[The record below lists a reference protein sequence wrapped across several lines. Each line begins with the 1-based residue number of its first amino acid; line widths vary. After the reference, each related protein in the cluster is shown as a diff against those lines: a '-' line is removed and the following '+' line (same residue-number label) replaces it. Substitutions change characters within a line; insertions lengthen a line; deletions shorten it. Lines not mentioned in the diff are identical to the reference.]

1 MGFLIWFTL
10 LPLYCNFIFVISIK
24 SFGISG
30 VNGYIVDVEVDV
42 SKGLPGYTLV
52 GLPDVAVKE
61 GKERV
66 KSAILNLGYKFP
78 IGNVVINLAPAAAKK
93 EGAVYDLPIAVGILA
108 NTQVINQSLEDWAFF
123 GELSLNGELRRT
135 NGVLPALLT
144 AVEKKIKNVIIPA
157 DNYNEASFV
166 SGINI
171 YTARN
176 LADVVHHFTV
186 DSASSLVHVQAASF
200 DNLLADAVYPCDMKY
215 VRGQFIAKRALE
227 IAAAGGHN
235 ILMIGPPG
243 SGKTMLAKCFQT
255 ILPPMTFAESM
266 ETTKIHSCA
275 GLLDA
280 EHGIVLTRPFRC
292 PHHTAS
298 TVSLAGG
305 GKNARP
311 GEISLA
317 HNGVLFLDEMP
328 EYNRGCLELLRQP
341 LENYNIVISRA
352 SMTVEYPASFVL
364 VASMNPCPC
373 GYYGSRINR
382 CKCTQSKIQRYLG
395 KISGPLLD
403 RIDLHIEVDQV
414 TYDDLSNDKLAE
426 DSATIRKR
434 VITAREIQ
442 NRRFAESS
450 IYSNATMD
458 AAMTKRYCVLNQD
471 CENILKTAFETLHL
485 SARAYTRILKVART
499 IADLAGSDAILPEH
513 LSEAIS
519 YRSLDRFNRGANE

>member
-1 MGFLIWFTL
+1 MIT
-10 LPLYCNFIFVISIK
+10 IK

-30 VNGYIVDVEVDV
+30 VNGYIVDVEVDIA
-42 SKGLPGYTLV
+42 KGLPGYTLV
-52 GLPDVAVKE
+52 GLPDIAIKE

-66 KSAILNLGYKFP
+66 KSAIINLNYKFP
-78 IGNVVINLAPAAAKK
+78 VGNIVINLAPAGAKK
-93 EGAVYDLPIAVGILA
+93 EGAIYDLPIAVGILA
-108 NTQVINQSLEDWAFF
+108 NTHMIAKPLNNWAFM
-123 GELSLNGELRRT
+123 GELSLNGELRRV

-144 AVEKKIKNVIIPA
+144 AVEHGIKNVIIPA
-157 DNYNEASFV
+157 DNYHESSFV

-171 YTARN
+171 YTAHN
-176 LADVVHHFTV
+176 LADVVNYFNG
-186 DSASSLVHVQAASF
+186 DMLEPGPLSQVQPANF
-200 DNLLADAVYPCDMKY
+200 ENLLNDAVYPCDMKY
-215 VRGQFIAKRALE
+215 VRGQFVAKRALE

-235 ILMIGPPG
+235 ILLIGPPG

-305 GKNARP
+305 GKFARP

-328 EYNRGCLELLRQP
+328 EYNRSCLELLRQP
-341 LENYNIVISRA
+341 LENHNIMISRA
-352 SMTVEYPASFVL
+352 AMTVEYPASFVL

-373 GYYGSRINR
+373 GYYGSRIKR
-382 CKCTQSKIQRYLG
+382 CKCTQSKIQHYLG

-414 TYDDLSNDKLAE
+414 TYDDLTNDKLAE

-434 VITAREIQ
+434 VTAARIIQ
-442 NRRFAESS
+442 NQRFADTLCH
-450 IYSNATMD
+450 SNATMD
-458 AAMTKRYCVLNQD
+458 TAMTKKYCVLSPKG
-471 CENILKTAFETLHL
+471 EEILKAAFENLNL

-499 IADLAGSDAILPEH
+499 IADLAGLKEILPEH
-513 LSEAIS
+513 ISEAIS
-519 YRSLDRFNRGANE
+519 YRSLDRFNRGLNE

>member
-1 MGFLIWFTL
+1 MT
-10 LPLYCNFIFVISIK
+10 IK
-24 SFGISG
+24 SFGING
-30 VNGYIVDVEVDV
+30 VNGYIVDVEVDI

-52 GLPDVAVKE
+52 GLPDNAVKE

-66 KSAILNLGYKFP
+66 KSSILNLGYKFP
-78 IGNVVINLAPAAAKK
+78 VGNVVINLAPASAKK
-93 EGAVYDLPIAVGILA
+93 EGAIYDLPIAVGILA
-108 NTQVINQSLEDWAFF
+108 NAQVITKPLTDWAFY

-157 DNYNEASFV
+157 DNYHEASFV
-166 SGINI
+166 SGINV
-171 YTARN
+171 YTANN
-176 LADVVHHFTV
+176 LADVVNYFAGEMQEV
-186 DSASSLVHVQAASF
+186 SSLKKVEPANF
-200 DNLLADAVYPCDMKY
+200 KTLLDDAVYPCDMKY
-215 VRGQFIAKRALE
+215 VRGQFVAKRALE

-235 ILMIGPPG
+235 ILLIGPPG

-255 ILPPMTFAESM
+255 ILPPMTFNESM

-292 PHHTAS
+292 PHHMAS
-298 TVSLAGG
+298 AVSLAGG
-305 GKNARP
+305 GKYARP

-328 EYNRGCLELLRQP
+328 EYNRSCLELLRQP
-341 LENYNIVISRA
+341 LENYTIMISRA
-352 SMTVEYPASFVL
+352 AMTIEYPASFVL

-414 TYDDLSNDKLAE
+414 TYDDLTNDKLAE
-426 DSATIRKR
+426 DSATIRER
-434 VITAREIQ
+434 VTKARSVQNERFSETAIH
-442 NRRFAESS
+442 N
-450 IYSNATMD
+450 NATMD
-458 AAMTKRYCVLNQD
+458 TAMTKKYCTLSTD
-471 CENILKTAFETLHL
+471 CENILKTAFESLNL
-485 SARAYTRILKVART
+485 SGRAYTRILKVART
-499 IADLAGSDAILPEH
+499 IADLAGSPEILPEH

>member
-1 MGFLIWFTL
+1 M
-10 LPLYCNFIFVISIK
+10 ISIK
-24 SFGISG
+24 SFGLNGVSG
-30 VNGYIVDVEVDV
+30 YVVDVEVDIA
-42 SKGLPGYTLV
+42 KGLPGYTLV
-52 GLPDVAVKE
+52 GLPDNAVKE

-66 KSAILNLGYKFP
+66 KSAIINLGYQFP
-78 IGNVVINLAPAAAKK
+78 VGNVVINLAPATAKK
-93 EGAVYDLPIAVGILA
+93 EGAFYDLPIAVGILA
-108 NTQVINQSLEDWAFF
+108 NTHIINKSLNDWAFF
-123 GELSLNGELRRT
+123 GELSLNGELRRV

-144 AVEKKIKNVIIPA
+144 AVDKKIKNIIIPA
-157 DNYNEASFV
+157 DNYREASFV
-166 SGINI
+166 SGVNI
-171 YTARN
+171 YVAHN
-176 LADVVHHFTV
+176 LADIVNYFASDMLNPEPLQLVQTV
-186 DSASSLVHVQAASF
+186 DF
-200 DNLLADAVYPCDMKY
+200 ETLLADAVYPCDMKY
-215 VRGQFIAKRALE
+215 VRGQFVAKRALE

-235 ILMIGPPG
+235 IILIGPPG

-275 GLLDA
+275 GMLDV
-280 EHGIVLTRPFRC
+280 ENGVVITRPFRC

-305 GKNARP
+305 GKYARP

-328 EYNRGCLELLRQP
+328 EYSRSCLELLRQP
-341 LENYNIVISRA
+341 LENHNIMISRA

-382 CKCTQSKIQRYLG
+382 CKCTQSKIQNYIS

-414 TYDDLSNDKLAE
+414 TYDDLTADKLAE
-426 DSATIRKR
+426 DSATIRER
-434 VITAREIQ
+434 VTKARAIQ
-442 NRRFAESS
+442 NQRFANTS
-450 IYSNATMD
+450 IHSNATMD
-458 AAMTKRYCVLNQD
+458 TSMTKKYCVLD
-471 CENILKTAFETLHL
+471 DEGEKILKTAFENLHL

-499 IADLAGSDAILPEH
+499 IADLANSTDILPEH
-513 LSEAIS
+513 ITEAIS

>member
-1 MGFLIWFTL
+1 MIT
-10 LPLYCNFIFVISIK
+10 IK
-24 SFGISG
+24 SFGITG

-42 SKGLPGYTLV
+42 TKGLPGYTLV
-52 GLPDVAVKE
+52 GLPDNAVKE

-78 IGNVVINLAPAAAKK
+78 VGNVVINLAPASAKK

-108 NTQVINQSLEDWAFF
+108 NTQIITQPLNDWAFF

-135 NGVLPALLT
+135 NGILPALVT

-166 SGINI
+166 SGINV

-176 LADVVHHFTV
+176 LADVVNHFSGIGEVSTLKKV
-186 DSASSLVHVQAASF
+186 EAASF
-200 DNLLADAVYPCDMKY
+200 DNLIADANYPYDMKY
-215 VRGQFIAKRALE
+215 VRGQFVAKRALE

-255 ILPPMTFAESM
+255 ILPPMTFNESM

-275 GLLDA
+275 GLLDS
-280 EHGIVLTRPFRC
+280 EQGIVLTRPFRC

-352 SMTVEYPASFVL
+352 AMTVEYPASFVL

-373 GYYGSRINR
+373 GYYGSRTNR
-382 CKCTQSKIQRYLG
+382 CKCTQSKIQRYMG

-426 DSATIRKR
+426 DSATIRQR
-434 VITAREIQ
+434 VIKARKIQ
-442 NRRFAESS
+442 NRRFAE
-450 IYSNATMD
+450 IDVHSNATMD
-458 AAMTKRYCVLNQD
+458 SAMTKKYCKLSSD
-471 CENILKTAFETLHL
+471 CESILKAAFETLHL

-499 IADLAGSDAILPEH
+499 IADLAGVEDILPEH

-519 YRSLDRFNRGANE
+519 YRSLDRFNRGINE

>member
-1 MGFLIWFTL
+1 MIT
-10 LPLYCNFIFVISIK
+10 IK
-24 SFGISG
+24 SFGING

-52 GLPDVAVKE
+52 GLPDNAVKE

-66 KSAILNLGYKFP
+66 KSSILNLGYKFP
-78 IGNVVINLAPAAAKK
+78 VGNVVINLAPASAKK
-93 EGAVYDLPIAVGILA
+93 EGAVYDLPIAIGILA
-108 NTQVINQSLEDWAFF
+108 NTEIITQSLNDWAFY

-144 AVEKKIKNVIIPA
+144 AVEKKIKNVIIPE
-157 DNYNEASFV
+157 DNYHEAAFV

-176 LADVVHHFTV
+176 LADIINFFAG
-186 DSASSLVHVQAASF
+186 SMLEPKPLKLVKPANF
-200 DNLLADAVYPCDMKY
+200 KNLLADATYPCDMKY

-255 ILPPMTFAESM
+255 ILPPMTFNESM

-280 EHGIVLTRPFRC
+280 DHGIVLTRPFRC

-298 TVSLAGG
+298 SVSLAGG
-305 GKNARP
+305 GKYARP

-328 EYNRGCLELLRQP
+328 EYNRSCLELLRQP
-341 LENYNIVISRA
+341 LENYTIMISRA
-352 SMTVEYPASFVL
+352 SMTVEYPASFIL

-373 GYYGSRINR
+373 GYHGSRINR
-382 CKCTQSKIQRYLG
+382 CQCTQSKIQRYLS

-414 TYDDLSNDKLAE
+414 TYDDLTNDKLAE
-426 DSATIRKR
+426 DSATIRER
-434 VITAREIQ
+434 VTKARTIQ
-442 NRRFAESS
+442 NERFAETT
-450 IYSNATMD
+450 IHNNATMD
-458 AAMTKRYCVLNQD
+458 TAMTKKYCALSVEG
-471 CENILKTAFETLHL
+471 ENILKTAFANLNL

-499 IADLAGSDAILPEH
+499 IADLAGSTEIMPEH

-519 YRSLDRFNRGANE
+519 YRSLDRFNRGGHE

>member
-1 MGFLIWFTL
+1 MIA
-10 LPLYCNFIFVISIK
+10 IK
-24 SFGISG
+24 SFGITG
-30 VNGYIVDVEVDV
+30 VNGYIVDVEVDI

-52 GLPDVAVKE
+52 GLPDNAVKE

-66 KSAILNLGYKFP
+66 KSSILNLGYKFP
-78 IGNVVINLAPAAAKK
+78 VGNIVVNLAPAASKK
-93 EGAVYDLPIAVGILA
+93 EGAMYDLPIAVGILA
-108 NTQVINQSLEDWAFF
+108 NANIITQSLNDWAFY
-123 GELSLNGELRRT
+123 GELSLNGELRRS

-157 DNYNEASFV
+157 DNYHEASFV

-171 YTARN
+171 YTAKN
-176 LADVVHHFTV
+176 LSDVVSFFADNTAEQTRLKRV
-186 DSASSLVHVQAASF
+186 DAANF
-200 DNLLADAVYPCDMKY
+200 KALLADATYPCDMKY
-215 VRGQFIAKRALE
+215 VRGQYVAKRALE

-255 ILPPMTFAESM
+255 ILPPMTFQESM

-298 TVSLAGG
+298 AVSLAGG
-305 GKNARP
+305 GKYARP

-328 EYNRGCLELLRQP
+328 EYNRSCLELLRQP
-341 LENYNIVISRA
+341 LENYTIMISRA

-382 CKCTQSKIQRYLG
+382 CKCTQTQIQRYLG

-414 TYDDLSNDKLAE
+414 TYDDLTNDKLAE
-426 DSATIRKR
+426 DSATIRER
-434 VITAREIQ
+434 VTKARAIQ
-442 NRRFAESS
+442 NDRFYQTK
-450 IYSNATMD
+450 IHSNATMD
-458 AAMTKRYCVLNQD
+458 TAMTKKYCTLSVEG
-471 CENILKTAFETLHL
+471 ENVLKTAFERLNL

-499 IADLAGSDAILPEH
+499 IADLAGSEEILPEH
-513 LSEAIS
+513 ISEAIS

>member
-1 MGFLIWFTL
+1 MIA
-10 LPLYCNFIFVISIK
+10 IK
-24 SFGISG
+24 SFGING
-30 VNGYIVDVEVDV
+30 VNGYIVDVEVDI

-52 GLPDVAVKE
+52 GLPDNAVKE

-66 KSAILNLGYKFP
+66 KSSILNIGYKFP
-78 IGNVVINLAPAAAKK
+78 VGNVVINLAPAAAKK
-93 EGAVYDLPIAVGILA
+93 EGAMYDLPIAVGILA
-108 NTQVINQSLEDWAFF
+108 KTHIITKPLTDWAFY

-157 DNYNEASFV
+157 DNYHEASFV

-176 LADVVHHFTV
+176 LADVVNYFAG
-186 DSASSLVHVQAASF
+186 SMLEPIPLQLVKPANF
-200 DNLLADAVYPCDMKY
+200 NTLLADATYPCDMKY
-215 VRGQFIAKRALE
+215 VRGQFVAKRALE

-243 SGKTMLAKCFQT
+243 SGKTMLAKCVQT
-255 ILPPMTFAESM
+255 ILPPMTFNESM

-305 GKNARP
+305 GKYARP

-341 LENYNIVISRA
+341 LENYSIMISRA

-414 TYDDLSNDKLAE
+414 TYDDLTNDKLAE
-426 DSATIRKR
+426 DSATIRER
-434 VITAREIQ
+434 VSKARSIQ
-442 NRRFAESS
+442 NQRFINDS
-450 IYSNATMD
+450 IHNNATMD
-458 AAMTKRYCVLNQD
+458 TAMTKKYCTLSP
-471 CENILKTAFETLHL
+471 EGEGILKTAFENLNL

-499 IADLAGSDAILPEH
+499 IADLAGSAEILPEH
-513 LSEAIS
+513 ISEAIS
-519 YRSLDRFNRGANE
+519 YRSLDRFNRGGHE

>member
-1 MGFLIWFTL
+1 MIA
-10 LPLYCNFIFVISIK
+10 IK
-24 SFGISG
+24 SFGITG
-30 VNGYIVDVEVDV
+30 VNGYIVDVEVDIA
-42 SKGLPGYTLV
+42 KGLPGYTLV
-52 GLPDVAVKE
+52 GLPDNAVKE

-66 KSAILNLGYKFP
+66 KSAILNCDYKFP
-78 IGNVVINLAPAAAKK
+78 IGNVIINLAPASAKK
-93 EGAVYDLPIAVGILA
+93 EGAIYDLPIAVGILA
-108 NTQVINQSLEDWAFF
+108 NTRVITKSLKDWAFL
-123 GELSLNGELRRT
+123 GELSLNGELRRV

-144 AVEKKIKNVIIPA
+144 AVEHKIKNVIIPT
-157 DNYNEASFV
+157 DNYNEAAFV
-166 SGINI
+166 SGINV

-176 LADVVHHFTV
+176 LADVVDYFAGDMIDATP
-186 DSASSLVHVQAASF
+186 LCQVQTANF
-200 DNLLADAVYPCDMKY
+200 ETLLADAVYPCDMKY
-215 VRGQFIAKRALE
+215 VRGQFVAKRALE

-235 ILMIGPPG
+235 IILIGPPG

-255 ILPPMTFAESM
+255 ILPPMTFNESM

-305 GKNARP
+305 GKFARP

-341 LENYNIVISRA
+341 LENHSIMISRA
-352 SMTVEYPASFVL
+352 AMTVEYPASFVL

-373 GYYGSRINR
+373 GYYGSRIKR
-382 CKCTQSKIQRYLG
+382 CKCTQSKIQHYLG

-414 TYDDLSNDKLAE
+414 TYNDLTNDKLAE

-434 VITAREIQ
+434 VTAARAIQ
-442 NRRFAESS
+442 NQRFAETL
-450 IYSNATMD
+450 IHNNATMD
-458 AAMTKRYCVLNQD
+458 AAMVKKYCKLSSEG
-471 CENILKTAFETLHL
+471 ENILKSAFENLNL

-499 IADLAGSDAILPEH
+499 IADLAGSPEILPEH
-513 LSEAIS
+513 LTEAIS
-519 YRSLDRFNRGANE
+519 YRGLDRCNRGVNE

>member
-1 MGFLIWFTL
+1 MIA
-10 LPLYCNFIFVISIK
+10 IK
-24 SFGISG
+24 SFGITG
-30 VNGYIVDVEVDV
+30 VSGYIVDVEVDIA
-42 SKGLPGYTLV
+42 KGLPGYTLV
-52 GLPDVAVKE
+52 GLPDNAVKE

-66 KSAILNLGYKFP
+66 KSSIVNCDYKFP
-78 IGNVVINLAPAAAKK
+78 IGNVVINLAPASAKK
-93 EGAVYDLPIAVGILA
+93 EGAIYDLPIAVGILA
-108 NTQVINQSLEDWAFF
+108 NTRVITKPLNDWAFI
-123 GELSLNGELRRT
+123 GELSLNGELRRV
-135 NGVLPALLT
+135 NGVLPALMT
-144 AVEKKIKNVIIPA
+144 AVEHKIKNVIIPV
-157 DNYNEASFV
+157 DNYHEASFV
-166 SGINI
+166 SDINV

-176 LADVVHHFTV
+176 LADVVNYFSG
-186 DSASSLVHVQAASF
+186 DMLESAPLEKVQPTNF
-200 DNLLADAVYPCDMKY
+200 ETLLADAVYPCDMKY
-215 VRGQFIAKRALE
+215 VRGQFVAKRALE

-235 ILMIGPPG
+235 IILIGPPG

-305 GKNARP
+305 GKYARP

-341 LENYNIVISRA
+341 LENHNIVISRA
-352 SMTVEYPASFVL
+352 SMTAEYPASFVL

-373 GYYGSRINR
+373 GYHGSRIKR
-382 CKCTQSKIQRYLG
+382 CHCTQSKIQNYMG

-414 TYDDLSNDKLAE
+414 TYDDLTNDKLAE
-426 DSATIRKR
+426 DSATIRQR
-434 VITAREIQ
+434 VTKARAVQ
-442 NRRFAESS
+442 NHRFANTA
-450 IYSNATMD
+450 IHSNATMD
-458 AAMTKRYCVLNQD
+458 TAMTKKYCVLNTE
-471 CENILKTAFETLHL
+471 CEKLLKSAFENLNL

-499 IADLAGSDAILPEH
+499 IADLAGSEQILPEH

-519 YRSLDRFNRGANE
+519 YRTLDRFNRGANE

>member
-1 MGFLIWFTL
+1 MI
-10 LPLYCNFIFVISIK
+10 IK

-30 VNGYIVDVEVDV
+30 VSGYIVDVEVDIA
-42 SKGLPGYTLV
+42 KCLPGYTLV
-52 GLPDVAVKE
+52 GLPDNAVKE

-66 KSAILNLGYKFP
+66 KSSIINLDYKFP
-78 IGNVVINLAPAAAKK
+78 IGNVVINLAPASAKK
-93 EGAVYDLPIAVGILA
+93 EGAIYDLPIAVGILA
-108 NTQVINQSLEDWAFF
+108 NTHIITKPLNDWAFL
-123 GELSLNGELRRT
+123 GELSLNGELRRV

-144 AVEKKIKNVIIPA
+144 AVEHKIKNVIIPA
-157 DNYNEASFV
+157 GNYHEASFV

-171 YTARN
+171 YTAN
-176 LADVVHHFTV
+176 SLADVVTFFNGTMTEPNPMQLV
-186 DSASSLVHVQAASF
+186 KTANFDS
-200 DNLLADAVYPCDMKY
+200 LLADATYPYDMKY
-215 VRGQFIAKRALE
+215 VRGQFVAKRALE

-235 ILMIGPPG
+235 IILIGPPG

-255 ILPPMTFAESM
+255 ILPPMTFNESM

-298 TVSLAGG
+298 STSLAGG
-305 GKNARP
+305 GKYARP

-328 EYNRGCLELLRQP
+328 EYNRNCLELLRQP
-341 LENYNIVISRA
+341 LENHSIMISRA
-352 SMTVEYPASFVL
+352 SMTAEYPASFIL

-373 GYYGSRINR
+373 GYYGSRIQR
-382 CKCTQSKIQRYLG
+382 CKCTQSKIQHYLG

-414 TYDDLSNDKLAE
+414 TYDDLTTEKLAE

-434 VITAREIQ
+434 VTSARAIQ
-442 NRRFAESS
+442 NKRFANSS
-450 IYSNATMD
+450 IYCNATMD
-458 AAMTKRYCVLNQD
+458 TAMTKEYCVLD
-471 CENILKTAFETLHL
+471 SEGEKILKTAFENLNL

-499 IADLAGSDAILPEH
+499 IADLAGSEQIRPEH

-519 YRSLDRFNRGANE
+519 YRTLDRFNRGVNE

>member
-1 MGFLIWFTL
+1 MIT
-10 LPLYCNFIFVISIK
+10 VK
-24 SFGISG
+24 SFGING

-52 GLPDVAVKE
+52 GLPDNAVKE

-66 KSAILNLGYKFP
+66 KSAILNLEYKFP
-78 IGNVVINLAPAAAKK
+78 VGNVVINLAPASAKK
-93 EGAVYDLPIAVGILA
+93 EGAIYDLPIAVGILA
-108 NTQVINQSLEDWAFF
+108 NAGVIIQPLKDWAFY

-144 AVEKKIKNVIIPA
+144 AVEKNIKNVIIPA
-157 DNYNEASFV
+157 DNYHEASFV
-166 SGINI
+166 SGINV
-171 YTARN
+171 YTAKS
-176 LADVVHHFTV
+176 LADVINYFT
-186 DSASSLVHVQAASF
+186 SKGQNTSLLKKVTTANF
-200 DNLLADAVYPCDMKY
+200 DTLLADAIYPCDMKY
-215 VRGQFIAKRALE
+215 VRGQFVAKRALE

-275 GLLDA
+275 GLLDT

-305 GKNARP
+305 GKYARP

-414 TYDDLSNDKLAE
+414 TYDDLANDKLAE
-426 DSATIRKR
+426 DSATIRQR
-434 VITAREIQ
+434 VTQARKVQNERFTGTAVH
-442 NRRFAESS
+442 
-450 IYSNATMD
+450 SNATMD
-458 AAMTKRYCVLNQD
+458 TAMTKKYCALSSE
-471 CENILKTAFETLHL
+471 CENILKTAFESLHL

-499 IADLAGSDAILPEH
+499 IADLAGAKEILPEH
-513 LSEAIS
+513 ITEAIS

>member
-1 MGFLIWFTL
+1 MIT
-10 LPLYCNFIFVISIK
+10 IK

-30 VNGYIVDVEVDV
+30 VSGYIVDVEVDIA
-42 SKGLPGYTLV
+42 KGLPGYTLV
-52 GLPDVAVKE
+52 GLPDNAVKE

-66 KSAILNLGYKFP
+66 KSAIINLDYKFP
-78 IGNVVINLAPAAAKK
+78 VGNVVINLAPAAAKK
-93 EGAVYDLPIAVGILA
+93 EGAIYDLPIAVGILA
-108 NTQVINQSLEDWAFF
+108 NTRVITKPLADWAFL
-123 GELSLNGELRRT
+123 GELSLNGELRRV

-144 AVEKKIKNVIIPA
+144 AVEHGIKNVIIPE
-157 DNYNEASFV
+157 DNYREASFV

-171 YTARN
+171 FTARN
-176 LADVVHHFTV
+176 LGDVINYFAGDMLEAIPLHKVEPANFET
-186 DSASSLVHVQAASF
+186 
-200 DNLLADAVYPCDMKY
+200 LLADASYPCDMKY
-215 VRGQFIAKRALE
+215 VRGQFVAKRALE

-235 ILMIGPPG
+235 IILVGPPG

-298 TVSLAGG
+298 STALAGG
-305 GKNARP
+305 GKYARP

-328 EYNRGCLELLRQP
+328 EYNRSCLELLRQP
-341 LENYNIVISRA
+341 LENHNIMISRA
-352 SMTVEYPASFVL
+352 AMTAEYPASFIL

-373 GYYGSRINR
+373 GYYGSRIQR
-382 CKCTQSKIQRYLG
+382 CKCTQSKIQNYLS

-414 TYDDLSNDKLAE
+414 TYDDLTNDKLAE
-426 DSATIRKR
+426 DSATIRQR
-434 VITAREIQ
+434 VSAARAIQ
-442 NRRFAESS
+442 NQRFAGTQ
-450 IYSNATMD
+450 IHCNATMD
-458 AAMTKRYCVLNQD
+458 AGMTKQYCTVD
-471 CENILKTAFETLHL
+471 ADGEKILKTAFENLNL

-499 IADLAGSDAILPEH
+499 IADLAGSPEILPEH
-513 LSEAIS
+513 LTEAIS
-519 YRSLDRFNRGANE
+519 YRSLDRFNRGAHE

>member
-1 MGFLIWFTL
+1 MIA
-10 LPLYCNFIFVISIK
+10 IK

-30 VNGYIVDVEVDV
+30 VNGYIVDVEVDI

-52 GLPDVAVKE
+52 GLPDNAVKE

-66 KSAILNLGYKFP
+66 KSSILNIGYKFP
-78 IGNVVINLAPAAAKK
+78 VGNVVINLAPAAAKK
-93 EGAVYDLPIAVGILA
+93 EGAMYDLPIAVGILA
-108 NTQVINQSLEDWAFF
+108 QTHIITKPLDDWAFY

-157 DNYNEASFV
+157 DNYHEASFV
-166 SGINI
+166 SGINV
-171 YTARN
+171 YVARN
-176 LADVVHHFTV
+176 LADVVNYFA
-186 DSASSLVHVQAASF
+186 DEMLDAAPLKLVEAANF
-200 DNLLADAVYPCDMKY
+200 KTLLADATYPCDMKY
-215 VRGQFIAKRALE
+215 VRGQFVAKRALE

-255 ILPPMTFAESM
+255 ILPPMTFNESM

-280 EHGIVLTRPFRC
+280 DHGIVLTRPFRC

-298 TVSLAGG
+298 AVSLAGG
-305 GKNARP
+305 GKYARP

-341 LENYNIVISRA
+341 LENYTIMISRA

-382 CKCTQSKIQRYLG
+382 CKCTQSKIQRYLD

-414 TYDDLSNDKLAE
+414 TYDDLTNDKLAE
-426 DSATIRKR
+426 DSATIRER
-434 VITAREIQ
+434 VTKARTIQ
-442 NRRFAESS
+442 NQRFAETA
-450 IYSNATMD
+450 IHNNATMD
-458 AAMTKRYCVLNQD
+458 TAMTKKYCTLSPEG
-471 CENILKTAFETLHL
+471 ENILKTAFENLNL

-499 IADLAGSDAILPEH
+499 IADLAGTTDILPEH
-513 LSEAIS
+513 ISEAIS
-519 YRSLDRFNRGANE
+519 YRSLDRFNRGGHE

>member
-1 MGFLIWFTL
+1 MIT
-10 LPLYCNFIFVISIK
+10 IK
-24 SFGISG
+24 SFGITG
-30 VNGYIVDVEVDV
+30 VSGYIVDVEVDV
-42 SKGLPGYTLV
+42 AKGLPAYTLV

-66 KSAILNLGYKFP
+66 KSSIINLGYKFP
-78 IGNVVINLAPAAAKK
+78 IGNVVVNLAPAAAKK
-93 EGAVYDLPIAVGILA
+93 EGAIYDLPIAVGILA
-108 NTQVINQSLEDWAFF
+108 NTHIITKPMTNWAFM
-123 GELSLNGELRRT
+123 GELSLNGELRRV

-144 AVEKKIKNVIIPA
+144 AVEHGIKNVIIPA
-157 DNYNEASFV
+157 DNYHEASFV
-166 SGINI
+166 SGINV
-171 YTARN
+171 YTAQS
-176 LADVVHHFTV
+176 LGDVVNYFAGDMLET
-186 DSASSLVHVQAASF
+186 APLVQVQKANF
-200 DNLLADAVYPCDMKY
+200 ETLLADATYPCDMKY
-215 VRGQFIAKRALE
+215 VRGQFVAKRALE

-235 ILMIGPPG
+235 IILIGPPG

-298 TVSLAGG
+298 SVSLAGG
-305 GKNARP
+305 GKFARP

-328 EYNRGCLELLRQP
+328 EYNRSCLELLRQP
-341 LENYNIVISRA
+341 LENHKIMISRA
-352 SMTVEYPASFVL
+352 AMTVEYPASFVL

-373 GYYGSRINR
+373 GYYGSRIQR
-382 CKCTQSKIQRYLG
+382 CKCTQSKIQHYLS

-403 RIDLHIEVDQV
+403 RIDLQIEVDQV
-414 TYDDLSNDKLAE
+414 TYDDLTNDKLAE
-426 DSATIRKR
+426 DSASIRKR
-434 VITAREIQ
+434 VATARAIQ
-442 NRRFAESS
+442 NRRFEGTD
-450 IYSNATMD
+450 IHCNATMD
-458 AAMTKRYCVLNQD
+458 AAMTKQYCVLD
-471 CENILKTAFETLHL
+471 IESEKLLKSAFENLNL

-499 IADLAGSDAILPEH
+499 IADLAGADKILPEH

-519 YRSLDRFNRGANE
+519 YRSLDRFNRGVNE

>member
-1 MGFLIWFTL
+1 MIT
-10 LPLYCNFIFVISIK
+10 IK
-24 SFGISG
+24 SFGITG

-52 GLPDVAVKE
+52 GLPDNAVKE

-78 IGNVVINLAPAAAKK
+78 VGNVVINLAPAASKK
-93 EGAVYDLPIAVGILA
+93 EGAVYDLPIAIGILA
-108 NTQVINQSLEDWAFF
+108 NTQVITESLNDWAFF

-144 AVEKKIKNVIIPA
+144 AVEKKIKNVVIPV
-157 DNYNEASFV
+157 DNYKEASFV

-171 YTARN
+171 YTAKN
-176 LADVVHHFTV
+176 LADVVNHFACV
-186 DSASSLVHVQAASF
+186 DDVSSLKLVQAASF
-200 DNLLADAVYPCDMKY
+200 DNLLADAVYHCDMKY
-215 VRGQFIAKRALE
+215 VRGQFVAKRALE

-255 ILPPMTFAESM
+255 ILPPMTFNESM

-373 GYYGSRINR
+373 GYYGSRTNR
-382 CKCTQSKIQRYLG
+382 CKCSQSKIQNYMG

-414 TYDDLSNDKLAE
+414 TYDDLANDKLAE
-426 DSATIRKR
+426 DSATIRQR
-434 VITAREIQ
+434 VIQAREIQ
-442 NRRFAESS
+442 NQRFTETT
-450 IYSNATMD
+450 IYNNATMD
-458 AAMTKRYCVLNQD
+458 TAMTKKYCTLNNE
-471 CENILKTAFETLHL
+471 CEKILKTAFETLNL

-499 IADLAGSDAILPEH
+499 IADLDHSEEIKPEH

-519 YRSLDRFNRGANE
+519 YRSLDRFNRGVNE

>member
-1 MGFLIWFTL
+1 M
-10 LPLYCNFIFVISIK
+10 VRIK
-24 SFGISG
+24 SFGITG
-30 VNGYIVDVEVDV
+30 VNGYIVDVEVDIA
-42 SKGLPGYTLV
+42 KGLPGYTLV
-52 GLPDVAVKE
+52 GLPDNAVKE

-66 KSAILNLGYKFP
+66 KSAILNLDYKFP
-78 IGNVVINLAPAAAKK
+78 IGNVVINLAPASSKK
-93 EGAVYDLPIAVGILA
+93 EGAIYDLPIAIGILV
-108 NTQVINQSLEDWAFF
+108 NTHVINQPLNDWAFI
-123 GELSLNGELRRT
+123 GELSLNGELRRV

-166 SGINI
+166 SGINV

-176 LADVVHHFTV
+176 LGDVVNYFAGSMLEPV
-186 DSASSLVHVQAASF
+186 PLCQVQAANF
-200 DNLLADAVYPCDMKY
+200 ETLLADASYPCDMKY

-227 IAAAGGHN
+227 IAAAGDHN
-235 ILMIGPPG
+235 IILIGPPG

-255 ILPPMTFAESM
+255 ILPPLTFAESM

-305 GKNARP
+305 GKYARP

-341 LENYNIVISRA
+341 LENHSIMISRA
-352 SMTVEYPASFVL
+352 AMTVEYPASFVL

-373 GYYGSRINR
+373 GYYGSRIKR
-382 CKCTQSKIQRYLG
+382 CHCTQSKIQHYLG

-414 TYDDLSNDKLAE
+414 TYDDLTDDKMAE
-426 DSATIRKR
+426 DSATIRQR
-434 VITAREIQ
+434 VTAARNIQ
-442 NRRFAESS
+442 NRRFAKTK
-450 IYSNATMD
+450 IYSNANMD
-458 AAMTKRYCVLNQD
+458 AAMTKEYCVLD
-471 CENILKTAFETLHL
+471 AEGEKLLKSAFENLNL
-485 SARAYTRILKVART
+485 SVRAYTRILKVART
-499 IADLAGSDAILPEH
+499 IADLAGSEKILPEH

-519 YRSLDRFNRGANE
+519 YRSLDRFNRGADE